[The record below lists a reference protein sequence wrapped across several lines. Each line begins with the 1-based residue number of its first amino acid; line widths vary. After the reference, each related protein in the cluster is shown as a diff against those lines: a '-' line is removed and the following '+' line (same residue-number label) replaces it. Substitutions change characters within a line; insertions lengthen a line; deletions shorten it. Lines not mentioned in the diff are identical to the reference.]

1 GLTPCH
7 TFPSTVRTRGS
18 QHITG
23 MSDPKRDR
31 DSDRDSLTDWTLVD
45 REGTPE
51 DISNDGAQ
59 QEEDEDGAESTITPE
74 GATAQG
80 EDEEEED
87 DVEESEGGS
96 EEEALS
102 DDLVSLGQK
111 VQEIKASSGS
121 DSSDIETLECPDP
134 GEFYEDHALAC
145 NSMNSSLFSS
155 SSLHSFTFVGGSEE
169 GDVESLAGTDI
180 SVLDAEKEKLADE
193 ETDLSLASSPS
204 LPDDLPA
211 IKPDTQ
217 YKHTPDKDLNSRLN
231 IVVALTLACVLGLG
245 LGHFLGWSSRSV
257 WHESMSS
264 AQVRRLRELQD
275 DLVSCMNTPIQAS
288 SHPSPEFSVDSPIK
302 DHYQAELNSDNP
314 DYQSDT
320 YIPVLTDGNGDG
332 LLDVESFV
340 ESLVMPLEDAG
351 VVLNPSRRQGG
362 MSFLHSKPEGPKLTD
377 PTFATPELIH
387 SKPKFISN
395 LQTGS
400 VKELPEILNEI
411 PKPSVMADTEI
422 LLPVVDAEFPPA
434 PLPVSSD
441 NTEAF
446 SEVQETDSVPHS
458 ILSRDA
464 NVFCG
469 SSSTVGLQQLDQSL
483 MSGCA
488 SSLVLDDALSSR
500 VEEDMSSGLPS
511 SVGLEAL
518 QVLDE
523 INLENENL
531 ESEIIR
537 LQRENIAPIKIR
549 GKDGKYARN
558 LREKINRLIIDN
570 EELRAAVGKLQYAD
584 LPDGDATAFTSALE
598 KNYNLRLAVGKL
610 THLGPDLSALRVS
623 SNDLQ
628 TENEE
633 LKIKVGKLRYQ
644 QQPLPQELNAVARDV
659 EKLRKTIEE
668 ASQKKK
674 VPPNLNNAKTYVSY
688 MSQILSAIHTLHEFG
703 EGSLVEKVDVA
714 TDIFEDLAPG
724 SIKLNSQLRQKLNVA
739 RARFSQ
745 IQASLSRKWEKL
757 KELSQPDKMAAVG
770 RDTLA
775 RMNRVIVNVVNK
787 VKEIGRSNILRRGK
801 TSIEKTLSTFTD
813 QLTALGLQFDK
824 TWKDLEGEVV
834 VKSDEAAD
842 LTADDD
848 NKDDKNKN
856 KDAKNKNKDAK
867 NKNKDAQNKNKD
879 AKNKNKDAKN
889 KNKDTKNKNKDAK
902 NKIKYT
908 GTEDVV
914 EIVPKKREV
923 PESEVKKELLVDKE
937 DEEVGNGKVK
947 KEPHKE
953 AVPKEE
959 EVVSVKARQ
968 KPVVK
973 VGAKKDFQAED
984 VASEQSSEAET
995 KSHKGREGKR
1005 RGGGEDKKKIPDDK
1019 RKNVAKKI
1027 KEKVEEKKQESKRH
1041 RSRRNRISQKEE
1053 KKDKKEGES
1062 QKEES
1067 NKKQNDKKNK
1077 KSEEKHDSHG
1087 NHNDKSRNYHQRNE
1101 RDRNIKE
1108 KDENQRYYK
1117 GHYNKY
1123 DKKH

>member
-1 GLTPCH
+1 
-7 TFPSTVRTRGS
+7 
-18 QHITG
+18 

-111 VQEIKASSGS
+111 VQEIK
-121 DSSDIETLECPDP
+121 
-134 GEFYEDHALAC
+134 GE
-145 NSMNSSLFSS
+145 SIK
-155 SSLHSFTFVGGSEE
+155 EE

-264 AQVRRLRELQD
+264 A
-275 DLVSCMNTPIQAS
+275 
-288 SHPSPEFSVDSPIK
+288 
-302 DHYQAELNSDNP
+302 
-314 DYQSDT
+314 
-320 YIPVLTDGNGDG
+320 
-332 LLDVESFV
+332 
-340 ESLVMPLEDAG
+340 
-351 VVLNPSRRQGG
+351 
-362 MSFLHSKPEGPKLTD
+362 
-377 PTFATPELIH
+377 
-387 SKPKFISN
+387 
-395 LQTGS
+395 
-400 VKELPEILNEI
+400 
-411 PKPSVMADTEI
+411 
-422 LLPVVDAEFPPA
+422 
-434 PLPVSSD
+434 
-441 NTEAF
+441 
-446 SEVQETDSVPHS
+446 
-458 ILSRDA
+458 
-464 NVFCG
+464 
-469 SSSTVGLQQLDQSL
+469 
-483 MSGCA
+483 
-488 SSLVLDDALSSR
+488 
-500 VEEDMSSGLPS
+500 
-511 SVGLEAL
+511 

>member
-1 GLTPCH
+1 M
-7 TFPSTVRTRGS
+7 REITRGS

-111 VQEIKASSGS
+111 VQEIK
-121 DSSDIETLECPDP
+121 
-134 GEFYEDHALAC
+134 GE
-145 NSMNSSLFSS
+145 SIK
-155 SSLHSFTFVGGSEE
+155 EE

-264 AQVRRLRELQD
+264 A
-275 DLVSCMNTPIQAS
+275 
-288 SHPSPEFSVDSPIK
+288 
-302 DHYQAELNSDNP
+302 
-314 DYQSDT
+314 
-320 YIPVLTDGNGDG
+320 
-332 LLDVESFV
+332 
-340 ESLVMPLEDAG
+340 
-351 VVLNPSRRQGG
+351 
-362 MSFLHSKPEGPKLTD
+362 
-377 PTFATPELIH
+377 
-387 SKPKFISN
+387 
-395 LQTGS
+395 
-400 VKELPEILNEI
+400 
-411 PKPSVMADTEI
+411 
-422 LLPVVDAEFPPA
+422 
-434 PLPVSSD
+434 
-441 NTEAF
+441 
-446 SEVQETDSVPHS
+446 
-458 ILSRDA
+458 
-464 NVFCG
+464 
-469 SSSTVGLQQLDQSL
+469 
-483 MSGCA
+483 
-488 SSLVLDDALSSR
+488 
-500 VEEDMSSGLPS
+500 
-511 SVGLEAL
+511 

>member
-1 GLTPCH
+1 
-7 TFPSTVRTRGS
+7 
-18 QHITG
+18 

-111 VQEIKASSGS
+111 VQEIKGESIKASSGS

-264 AQVRRLRELQD
+264 A
-275 DLVSCMNTPIQAS
+275 
-288 SHPSPEFSVDSPIK
+288 
-302 DHYQAELNSDNP
+302 
-314 DYQSDT
+314 
-320 YIPVLTDGNGDG
+320 
-332 LLDVESFV
+332 
-340 ESLVMPLEDAG
+340 
-351 VVLNPSRRQGG
+351 
-362 MSFLHSKPEGPKLTD
+362 
-377 PTFATPELIH
+377 
-387 SKPKFISN
+387 
-395 LQTGS
+395 
-400 VKELPEILNEI
+400 
-411 PKPSVMADTEI
+411 
-422 LLPVVDAEFPPA
+422 
-434 PLPVSSD
+434 
-441 NTEAF
+441 
-446 SEVQETDSVPHS
+446 
-458 ILSRDA
+458 
-464 NVFCG
+464 
-469 SSSTVGLQQLDQSL
+469 
-483 MSGCA
+483 
-488 SSLVLDDALSSR
+488 
-500 VEEDMSSGLPS
+500 
-511 SVGLEAL
+511 